1 MFHDLIHRLEK
12 TETPAAEAVAPAAP
26 AETTAP
32 DAPAATT
39 TVPTIETATAVPT
52 TAVPTPAAAPAIPAR
67 EMVAI
72 PAAAPVSDVKVD
84 V

>member
-12 TETPAAEAVAPAAP
+12 TETPTEAPAAEAVAPVAP
-26 AETTAP
+26 AETTTP

-39 TVPTIETATAVPT
+39 TVPTIETA